1 MNEGSRPASR
11 GYALP
16 LERAG
21 KSGVSLSGEEEGCE
35 PWYESNPTSL
45 ARQRSPSEV
54 FYPVIK
60 TLPAAELFR
69 DVLEDDFE
77 VS

>member
-1 MNEGSRPASR
+1 MRAADRHQEGMLSHSSERGSR
-11 GYALP
+11 
-16 LERAG
+16 
-21 KSGVSLSGEEEGCE
+21 
-35 PWYESNPTSL
+35 ESHYREKKKVANHGTNPTSL

-54 FYPVIK
+54 FHPVIK
-60 TLPAAELFR
+60 TLPVAELFR

>member
-1 MNEGSRPASR
+1 MRAADRHQEGMLSHSSER
-11 GYALP
+11 GSQ
-16 LERAG
+16 
-21 KSGVSLSGEEEGCE
+21 SGVSLSGEEEGCE
-35 PWYESNPTSL
+35 PWYESHL

-60 TLPAAELFR
+60 MLPAAELFR